1 MKRFHLLLRLSWRT
15 GLCLSLMAAGLLAPV
30 VGALTPIAQ
39 SYTADQKLSLGAI
52 VSLKKDTSDQV
63 RLATVS
69 SVESLLGIVIDA
81 SSVSI
86 SLQNGSGNQAQVA
99 TSGTVPTLV
108 SDINGVIERGD
119 HITASPVAGVG
130 MKATSNTR
138 IVGIAQG
145 DFKNGVKQKYKDKD
159 NQEHEANFGEVPLL
173 VNVAYYFKEPDKTI
187 IPSALQNVANTMA
200 GKKVNTLPILVSIG
214 VFIVML
220 IIVVSIIYSMIHSS
234 IISVGR
240 NPMSQAAVYRNLIQ
254 MSALILA
261 ILSVGLVAIYMILTR
276 L

>member
-1 MKRFHLLLRLSWRT
+1 MKYLKHLTPRSW
-15 GLCLSLMAAGLLAPV
+15 GLATAGLLVTLILTPFAY
-30 VGALTPIAQ
+30 ALTPIAQ
-39 SYTADQKLSLGAI
+39 SYNTDQKLSLGSI
-52 VSLKKDTSDQV
+52 VSLKKNTSDQV
-63 RLATVS
+63 VLSSVS
-69 SVESLLGIVIDA
+69 SVDSLLGVVIDA

-86 SLQNGSGNQAQVA
+86 SLQNGAGSQAQVA
-99 TSGTVPTLV
+99 TSGTIPTLI
-108 SDINGVIERGD
+108 SDINGDIERGD

-159 NQEHEANFGEVPLL
+159 GQEHEASFGEVPVL
-173 VNVAYYFKEPDKTI
+173 VNIAYYFKEPEKTI
-187 IPSALQNVANTMA
+187 IPVALQNVANTMA
-200 GKKVNTLPILVSIG
+200 GKKVDTLPILISIG
-214 VFIVML
+214 VFIIML

-240 NPMSQAAVYRNLIQ
+240 NPMSQAAIYRNLIQ
-254 MSALILA
+254 MSALVLA
-261 ILSVGLVAIYMILTR
+261 ILGVGLVVIYMVLTR

>member
-1 MKRFHLLLRLSWRT
+1 MCL
-15 GLCLSLMAAGLLAPV
+15 GLIFVLAAAPAAL
-30 VGALTPIAQ
+30 ALTPIAQ
-39 SYTADQKLSLGAI
+39 SYSTEQKLSLGAI
-52 VSLKKDTSDQV
+52 VSLKKDSSDQIK
-63 RLATVS
+63 LATVS
-69 SVESLLGIVIDA
+69 SVDSLLGIVIDA
-81 SSVSI
+81 SNVSI
-86 SLQNGSGNQAQVA
+86 SLQNGSGSQAQVA
-99 TSGTVPTLV
+99 TNGTVPTLV
-108 SDINGVIERGD
+108 SDINGPVERGD

-159 NQEHEANFGEVPLL
+159 EQEHEATFGEVPVL
-173 VNVAYYFKEPDKTI
+173 VNVAYYFKQPDKTI

-200 GKKVNTLPILVSIG
+200 GKQVSTLPILLSIG

-220 IIVVSIIYSMIHSS
+220 IIVVSIIYGMIHSS

-254 MSALILA
+254 MSTLVLA
-261 ILSVGLVAIYMILTR
+261 ILSVGLLAIYMILTR